1 MVMPRWRSSGALSI
15 ASKSVGSVLVP
26 ASARTFVIAAVSVVL
41 PWSMWPIV
49 PTLTCGLVRSNFFLA
64 IVAAPGF
71 LLDLGLL
78 DEFGGQ
84 VARDLGVVA
93 EFHRGRCATLGHAP
107 QIGHVA
113 EHLRE
118 RDERP
123 DDLRRSARLHP
134 LDLAAAAVD
143 VADHVA
149 HELFGHRDLDP
160 HDRLE
165 DGRIRLAEGVLD
177 SHRTRDLERHL

>member
-1 MVMPRWRSSGALSI
+1 MVTVFNSSRSVPPLAISLYDFTFSTLFLYPWRA
-15 ASKSVGSVLVP
+15 
-26 ASARTFVIAAVSVVL
+26 TIAAVRLVL

-78 DEFGGQ
+78 YEFGGQ

-93 EFHRGRCATLGHAP
+93 EFHRGRGAALGHAP
-107 QIGHVA
+107 QVRHVS

-118 RDERP
+118 R
-123 DDLRRSARLHP
+123 
-134 LDLAAAAVD
+134 
-143 VADHVA
+143 
-149 HELFGHRDLDP
+149 
-160 HDRLE
+160 
-165 DGRIRLAEGVLD
+165 
-177 SHRTRDLERHL
+177 